1 MQISAGMNQSEIIE
15 VIAKSNPK
23 ARLLTGFDEAI
34 VGLGR
39 TAGGEVI
46 AIYDRDR
53 ILSLL
58 VRGGMSPLEGEEFV
72 SFNLELAYAGPDAP
86 VIARLCI
93 P

>member
-1 MQISAGMNQSEIIE
+1 MHASVAAKQTTIVEMIT
-15 VIAKSNPK
+15 KSNPQ
-23 ARLLTGFDEAI
+23 AQLLNGFDEAI
-34 VGLGR
+34 VGFGKQP
-39 TAGGEVI
+39 GGELI